1 MIMRIRNIPSIIAAM
16 LAICGLCSIASGQ
29 TEKVGS
35 TQLFTRISSTF
46 QIEVEALGKRVKEKG
61 RERIVYAGEFTSAD
75 GKPMPTRLIVQLPR
89 MARLQGFKDQDLAFD
104 GESAKNA
111 TTHIDT
117 ALLESFLMDTH
128 EGMLASIQDAGSTR
142 LLGRDFGPDPSVK
155 SRDSKPHYDIY
166 DVAMPDLFRK
176 GAPWI
181 SRLYY
186 FDSKTHLLQFTQYY
200 DRTVSPPVRIET
212 RFSKWGTIDDSAYP
226 ACIER
231 YENGK
236 LVFSFIATS
245 IEAGPAQDVSS
256 YR

>member
-1 MIMRIRNIPSIIAAM
+1 MRIRNVTSIIAAM

-29 TEKVGS
+29 SETTGS
-35 TQLFTRISSTF
+35 TPIFTRISSIF

-61 RERIVYAGEFTSAD
+61 RERIVYNGEFANTD
-75 GKPMPTRLIVQLPR
+75 GKSVPTRLIVQLPR
-89 MARLQGFKDQDLAFD
+89 MARLQGFKDQDVAFD
-104 GESAKNA
+104 GESTKNA
-111 TTHIDT
+111 TTRSDT

-128 EGMLASIQDAGSTR
+128 EGMLASIQGVGSTR

-155 SRDSKPHYDIY
+155 SRDSQPHYDIY

-212 RFSKWGTIDDSAYP
+212 RFSEWGTIDGSAYP

-231 YENGK
+231 YEDGK

-245 IEAGPAQDVSS
+245 IEVGPAQDLAT